1 MNKSPTHDLKTCKC
15 SAPHS
20 VPSQLCPVR
29 VTPPSSFMQFTAG
42 YISPIFACDYKEVEP
57 TRAPLSPPAG
67 YLFLLEVNW
76 TLGFAV
82 ECTLLP
88 GCASKRPHPHL
99 CDAPRRPGSALCAS
113 LHAELSPELVTVW
126 PAKREETRLTPA
138 LPTQKIA

>member
-57 TRAPLSPPAG
+57 TRAPRPP
-67 YLFLLEVNW
+67 FLLLQVICSYWKLTGLWGLLWSAHCCLVAHQNDP
-76 TLGFAV
+76 THICVMLRDARGLHCARV
-82 ECTLLP
+82 CTLNY
-88 GCASKRPHPHL
+88 HL
-99 CDAPRRPGSALCAS
+99 SSSPSGQQRGRR
-113 LHAELSPELVTVW
+113 HV
-126 PAKREETRLTPA
+126 
-138 LPTQKIA
+138 